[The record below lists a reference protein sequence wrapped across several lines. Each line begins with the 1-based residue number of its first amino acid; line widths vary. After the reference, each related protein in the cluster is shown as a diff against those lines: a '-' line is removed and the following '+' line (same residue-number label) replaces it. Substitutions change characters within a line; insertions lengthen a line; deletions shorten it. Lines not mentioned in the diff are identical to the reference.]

1 MRRQHLTITA
11 LLLGGSLVIANV
23 SALAAMNTPS
33 STSAAG
39 TVAAATTTSA
49 NHKQSLFDMPISN
62 NGARC
67 RIILYKKGIPESEV
81 KVVPPSEVGG
91 LTSET
96 YCTINP
102 LQKMPALSCSQT
114 GLKLYESD
122 TICRYLLTKYA
133 NEGPSFQLDN
143 PKSNL
148 IARIHDMYMTTIQ
161 TCMYRPP
168 PFGPFGTRKEA
179 IAEYQR
185 QMKVIDDLID
195 PSEGMYLCGAEV
207 SLADATVFPSMVFAN
222 HILPKFDIDP
232 PLPTKLATWFNS
244 LKENDPA
251 FRKVYD
257 EMMSGLQVW
266 EERKRWDNILGAGWR
281 DEAPRTIFDKII
293 AGDIPAD
300 KVMETDKILAFKDIH
315 PAAPA
320 HVLVIPKDRNALTR
334 ISRASEEHV
343 EILGRLMVAAGQI
356 AKDKSLGFGDGARIV
371 VNDGP
376 DGGQE
381 VMHLH
386 VHVLGGR
393 QMHWPAG

>member
-1 MRRQHLTITA
+1 M
-11 LLLGGSLVIANV
+11 IANV

-33 STSAAG
+33 STPAAAG
-39 TVAAATTTSA
+39 TVAAATTTSTS
-49 NHKQSLFDMPISN
+49 KQSLFDMPISN

-67 RIILYKKGIPESEV
+67 RIILYKKGIPDSEV
-81 KVVPPSEVGG
+81 QVLPPSEVGG

-102 LQKMPALSCSQT
+102 LKKMPSLLCAQT

-122 TICRYLLTKYA
+122 TICRYLLAKYA

-168 PFGPFGTRKEA
+168 PFGPFGTRKDA
-179 IAEYQR
+179 IAEYQK

-232 PLPTKLATWFNS
+232 PLPTKLAAWFNN

-266 EERKRWDNILGAGWR
+266 EERKRWENILGAGWR

-293 AGDIPAD
+293 AGEIPAD
-300 KVMETDKILAFKDIH
+300 KVMETEKILAFKDIH

-334 ISRASEEHV
+334 ISQASEEHV

-386 VHVLGGR
+386 VHVMGGR
-393 QMHWPAG
+393 QMNWPAG